1 MSPLSRS
8 PRLVKGGIV
17 VLDPLSSAVRN
28 VIALQYNPDTLN
40 RKLQVQGVGAD
51 GGDRSQAL
59 RLKGPP
65 VETFTVEAEID
76 ATDRL
81 AAGEAQ
87 SVRNGIHP
95 QLAALETLVYPT
107 SAHLQS
113 NDALAR
119 SGALEIAPAQSP
131 LTVFVWSKN
140 RIMPVRFTDVSVNEE
155 AFDPNLNPIRAKVS
169 LGMRVL
175 SVNDLGFDHRGG
187 GLFMVYQQQ
196 KERFA
201 GMNRP
206 ADLGALGIQAM
217 P

>member
-1 MSPLSRS
+1 MTSFPRS

-17 VLDPLSSAVRN
+17 VLDPQSSAVGR
-28 VIALQYNPDTLN
+28 VIALQYNPDALS
-40 RKLQVQGVGAD
+40 RKLQVQGIGE

-59 RLKGPP
+59 RLKAPP
-65 VETFTVEAEID
+65 VETLTIEATID
-76 ATDRL
+76 ATDQL
-81 AAGEAQ
+81 AAADDQ
-87 SVRNGIHP
+87 TARLGIHP

-140 RIMPVRFTDVSVNEE
+140 RVLPVRITEFSINEE
-155 AFDPNLNPIRAKVS
+155 AFDASLNPIRAKVS

-175 SVNDLGFDHRGG
+175 NVNDLGFDHRGG
-187 GLFMVYQQQ
+187 SLFMVYQQQ
-196 KERFA
+196 KERLA
-201 GMNRP
+201 AMHRP
-206 ADLGALGIQAM
+206 AELGSLGIEAI